1 MTPNN
6 FKQYVIDMYGKYP
19 NNYKLTDSE
28 NEEYYKLT
36 IQVERI
42 LNFALT
48 IPEGDPRRKDLNNE
62 LTPLNRRRTQIIRNR
77 ILKVAE
83 ANWKRAQSRNKYK

>member
-6 FKQYVIDMYGKYP
+6 FKQYVIDMYKKYP
-19 NNYKLTDSE
+19 NNYKLTNTE
-28 NEEYYKLT
+28 NEEYYELT
-36 IQVERI
+36 KQVDRI
-42 LNFALT
+42 LNLALT

-62 LTPLNRRRTQIIRNR
+62 LIPLNRRRTQIIRNR